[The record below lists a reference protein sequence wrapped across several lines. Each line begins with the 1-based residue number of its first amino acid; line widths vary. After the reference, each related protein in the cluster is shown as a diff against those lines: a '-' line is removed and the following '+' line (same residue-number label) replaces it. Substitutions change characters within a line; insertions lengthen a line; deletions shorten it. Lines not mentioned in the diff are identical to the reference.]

1 MKGFV
6 RPPLSIPE
14 GAVMV
19 GNSLWV
25 FPDPELARRVLEEDA
40 DPQLYGGRC
49 VYYGYPLAART
60 GTERIWQQL
69 RHQAERLRLSR
80 YRVRYPVRL
89 VGTAVAL
96 WSVGY
101 GALIWEGAFVMAG
114 LVLLGLVAAHYHLT
128 RRGA

>member
-6 RPPLSIPE
+6 QPPLSIPE

-19 GNSLWV
+19 RNSLWV

-60 GTERIWQQL
+60 RTERIWQQL
-69 RHQAERLRLSR
+69 RRQAERLRLGR
-80 YRVRYPVRL
+80 YRVRHPVRL
-89 VGTAVAL
+89 VGTTVAL
-96 WSVGY
+96 LGVAY
-101 GALIWEGAFVMAG
+101 GAVVWEGAFVMTG
-114 LVLLGLVAAHYHLT
+114 LVLLGLVALHYHLT
-128 RRGA
+128 RREG